1 MSLTLADLWSLE
13 AYARQRPEFRAR
25 VLAHKKQRTV
35 HVGKHLTLLFEDR
48 LTVQYQIQEMLR
60 IEKIFEPDAIQ
71 EELASYVSLIPDGDN
86 WKATLLIEYAEVPLR
101 QRMLVRLKGIE
112 RALWLQVEGFEPVFP
127 VADEDM
133 ERENAEKT
141 SAVHFLR
148 YTLSPSQRSAVRRG
162 ATLTV
167 GVNHPEY
174 PIIHFVM
181 EESVRQSLS
190 SDITA

>member
-1 MSLTLADLWSLE
+1 MSLTLDDLWSLE
-13 AYARQRPEFRAR
+13 SYARQRLEFRAR
-25 VLAHKKQRTV
+25 VMAHKKQRTV

-48 LTVQYQIQEMLR
+48 LTIQYQIQEMLR
-60 IEKIFEPDAIQ
+60 IEKIFEPESIR

-86 WKATLLIEYAEVPLR
+86 WKATLLIEYSEVTER
-101 QRMLVRLKGIE
+101 KRMLTRLKGIE

-133 ERENAEKT
+133 ERETAEKT

-148 YTLSPSQRSAVRRG
+148 YTLSPSQREAVRSG
-162 ATLTV
+162 AALTV

-174 PIIHFVM
+174 PVIRFVL
-181 EESVRQSLS
+181 EESVRHSLS

>member
-1 MSLTLADLWSLE
+1 MSLTRADLWSLE
-13 AYARQRPEFRAR
+13 AYAQQRPEFRAR
-25 VLAHKKQRTV
+25 VMAHKKQRTV

-60 IEKIFEPDAIQ
+60 IEKIFEPGAIQ
-71 EELASYVSLIPDGDN
+71 KELASYVPLIPDGDN
-86 WKATLLIEYAEVPLR
+86 WKATLLIEYAEVPVR
-101 QRMLVRLKGIE
+101 KRMLERLKGIE

-133 ERENAEKT
+133 ARETAEKT

-148 YTLSPSQRSAVRRG
+148 YTLSPSQREAVRRG
-162 ATLTV
+162 AALTV

-174 PIIHFVM
+174 PVIRFVL
-181 EESVRQSLS
+181 EESVRHSLS